1 EAQLKK
7 IGFGR
12 EVGFGQYSITAL
24 DHASGVATIA
34 NDGVYNKAHFVR
46 EVRQR
51 DAKTG
56 KFVAVKNTGE
66 KLKPVKAFSPDVA
79 AAAQDVM
86 QKIPR
91 INGIGL
97 ADGRKAIGK
106 TGTWE
111 FTGKGKKDGQ
121 NGDAWMVG
129 GTKEIAASVWI
140 GREKVNKKTKQM
152 ELMPIFKANGRPMNG
167 GSTPGQIWKMF
178 LDSASKAIDADN
190 KDFLPNST
198 AFVDPSKKGNGVEP
212 PAKEPT
218 LPDNAL
224 CVI

>member
-1 EAQLKK
+1 
-7 IGFGR
+7 
-12 EVGFGQYSITAL
+12 
-24 DHASGVATIA
+24 
-34 NDGVYNKAHFVR
+34 
-46 EVRQR
+46 
-51 DAKTG
+51 
-56 KFVAVKNTGE
+56 GE
-66 KLKPVKAFSPDVA
+66 KLKPVKAFRPDVA

-224 CVI
+224 CVILQQCDDNTGNGNGNGNGTGNGTGNGNGNGDNGGITFPGGGTVNDGGQTDDD